1 MASEPQIKLEIERT
15 VTAYPLWK
23 IGATNEP
30 ARCRIEHGSPR
41 IWYQWNAD
49 TVAAARNIE
58 TYFIA
63 KGMKGTSN
71 GPGRTDNVYIFL

>member
-1 MASEPQIKLEIERT
+1 MASESKIKLEIERT

-30 ARCRIEHGSPR
+30 FRCRIEHGSPR

-49 TVAAARNIE
+49 TVAAARNVE
-58 TYFIA
+58 RYFIA
-63 KGMKGTSN
+63 KGMEGVPN
-71 GPGRTDNVYIFL
+71 GPGRADDVYIFL